1 MTEVK
6 KLQSNHIGTLQESSL
21 HAALK
26 IWYKKPGDKLEEPFE
41 NYLIDIVRDDLL
53 IEIQTKN
60 FSAIKKKI
68 TNLIQHN
75 KMCLVHPISQD
86 KWIINIDIQSNKI
99 LRRRLS
105 PLHRSY
111 IDIFEEL
118 IRIPDLISN
127 PNLTIEIFLVQTEE
141 IRKNDGKGSWRRR
154 GWSICDKKLIGVLGK
169 KEFNNPYDFLDFIP
183 KSLDVPFTNFELA
196 QSLNKPL
203 RLARKMSYCL
213 RKMGLI
219 KVIGKKGN
227 ALIFDYL

>member
-6 KLQSNHIGTLQESSL
+6 KLQNNHIGTLQESSL
-21 HAALK
+21 HATLK
-26 IWYKKPGDKLEEPFE
+26 IWYSKPGDKLEEPFD

-68 TNLIQHN
+68 ANLIQHH

-86 KWIINIDIQSNKI
+86 KWITNIDAQSNKI
-99 LRRRLS
+99 IRRRLS

-111 IDIFEEL
+111 IDIFDEL
-118 IRIPDLISN
+118 IRIPDMVSN
-127 PNLTIEIFLVQTEE
+127 PNLIIEIFLVQTEE

-154 GWSICDKKLIGVLGK
+154 GWSICDQRLIGVLGK
-169 KEFNNPYDFLDFIP
+169 KEFNSPNDFLDFIP
-183 KSLDVPFTNFELA
+183 KSLGAPFTNFELA
-196 QSLNKPL
+196 KSLNKPL

-213 RKMGLI
+213 RKMGIL
-219 KVIGKKGN
+219 KVIGKKGK
-227 ALIFDYL
+227 YLLYGF